1 MVCVNQ
7 PPVRDS
13 HNLSQGLFGHIWTT
27 MNEEYFCPFS
37 NRKAEFRKVEST
49 KDPFYTDT
57 FIVLSMECT
66 TERRPTGLKKSRTPQ
81 SSTSRELLH
90 LEHCGGFEIDIGVRM
105 ENLSIQIGK
114 TKVAR
119 TCIFRTRIRSVYNYG
134 QKGGPRLRDPA
145 SWLSLEEFTQPMDH
159 FFAHIC

>member
-66 TERRPTGLKKSRTPQ
+66 T
-81 SSTSRELLH
+81 
-90 LEHCGGFEIDIGVRM
+90 
-105 ENLSIQIGK
+105 
-114 TKVAR
+114 
-119 TCIFRTRIRSVYNYG
+119 
-134 QKGGPRLRDPA
+134 
-145 SWLSLEEFTQPMDH
+145 
-159 FFAHIC
+159 